1 MATFI
6 LLDLVLLLD
15 TTLKLNRLGQ
25 IELPTVRLVSVA
37 VRRFIHMKSDLILL
51 IFEMNLKFRFVYDKA
66 NTKNQ

>member
-6 LLDLVLLLD
+6 LLALVLLLD
-15 TTLKLNRLGQ
+15 TTLKLNRLGL

-37 VRRFIHMKSDLILL
+37 VRRFIHIKSDLILL
-51 IFEMNLKFRFVYDKA
+51 IFEMNLKFRFVNDKA